1 VREFDLREFGV
12 REFGVRESGVKE
24 SGVKKSGVK
33 GSGVKGS
40 GVKDMTGAH
49 RLAEI
54 DRVLADPRRNRRWAD
69 CDLVLIALMT
79 VLCLIGLVM
88 VLSASS
94 VQSLRQYGSPW
105 YYFEHQALWLAFGAG
120 AFVLA
125 YRVDYHRWRRLGVV
139 AVVVAMVLMTAVL
152 VSSARVTGGGSA
164 RWIGVG
170 SWRLQPSELAKLAL
184 VLFAADVLDRR
195 ADRIRDWRYCMVP
208 VLLAFLGMAVLVML
222 QPDMGTTMILACI
235 FLACLY
241 VAGVSLRPL
250 TVLLVLGMAAA
261 LGAAKMAPYRW
272 RRMTAFWHPFSDA
285 ANTGYQS
292 AQGVVALGSGRL
304 FGLGLGATR
313 AATGYL
319 PNQYTDF
326 IYAIIGE
333 ETGLLGSLLIV
344 GLFVALAVVGIR
356 VACRAPDRFGGVLAA
371 GITAW
376 LVGEAVINIG
386 AVVGLVPVTGVP
398 LPFVSFGGS
407 SLIIA
412 MGALG
417 MCCNVAKQGLRQ
429 EGDPGAH
436 GLHSRRGDGGAPV
449 APASLAVAARR
460 PSDLGQVVAVRP
472 APRGGTDRRYRP
484 VGVATGRAP
493 TTRSAAAPWRPGSSV
508 GAQRS
513 RAAGVAPRPGNAAA
527 TRSGGG
533 ATRRTGRPVGAS
545 VGRCDL
551 PSRH

>member
-1 VREFDLREFGV
+1 MN
-12 REFGVRESGVKE
+12 
-24 SGVKKSGVK
+24 
-33 GSGVKGS
+33 
-40 GVKDMTGAH
+40 DMTGARRGVEAH
-49 RLAEI
+49 RVVAHG
-54 DRVLADPRRNRRWAD
+54 AGNRRWAD
-69 CDLVLIALMT
+69 CDLVLMALMT

-105 YYFEHQALWLAFGAG
+105 HYFERQALWLAFGAA
-120 AFVLA
+120 AFVIA
-125 YRVDYHRWRRLGVV
+125 VRVDYRRWRRLGVV
-139 AVVVAMVLMTAVL
+139 AVAVSFLLLLAVL
-152 VSSARVTGGGSA
+152 VTSASVSGGGSA

-184 VLFAADVLDRR
+184 VIFAADVLDRR
-195 ADRIRDWRYCMVP
+195 ADRIWDWRYSMMP
-208 VLLAFLGMAVLVML
+208 VLLALGGMALLVMA

-235 FLACLY
+235 ALTAFY
-241 VAGVSLRPL
+241 VAGVALRPL
-250 TVLLVLGMAAA
+250 TTMVVVGAAAA
-261 LGAAKMAPYRW
+261 LLAAKRAPYRW

-285 ANTGYQS
+285 ANSGYQS
-292 AQGVVALGSGRL
+292 AQGAVALGSGRW

-344 GLFVALAVVGIR
+344 GLFVALAVVGVR
-356 VACRAPDRFGGVLAA
+356 VACRAPDRFGSILAA

-376 LVGEAVINIG
+376 LVGQAVINIG

-417 MCCNVAKQGLRQ
+417 ICCNVAKQGRQ
-429 EGDPGAH
+429 PAVVAEGGPRSSRVAGGRGGSGRPGA
-436 GLHSRRGDGGAPV
+436 R
-449 APASLAVAARR
+449 
-460 PSDLGQVVAVRP
+460 
-472 APRGGTDRRYRP
+472 
-484 VGVATGRAP
+484 
-493 TTRSAAAPWRPGSSV
+493 V
-508 GAQRS
+508 GARMGQ
-513 RAAGVAPRPGNAAA
+513 
-527 TRSGGG
+527 
-533 ATRRTGRPVGAS
+533 
-545 VGRCDL
+545 
-551 PSRH
+551 